1 MARIKREY
9 LGYKIVIDQRQMKTM
24 QDDWIDIWTCS
35 INGQDV
41 TNQTAERIDER
52 LLAALV
58 PDVNTREE
66 LKSYIYEESKNMT
79 WD

>member
-1 MARIKREY
+1 MRIKREY
-9 LGYKIVIDQRQMKTM
+9 LGYKIIIDQYQMKTM
-24 QDDWIDIWTCS
+24 QDDWIDIWQCS

-52 LLAALV
+52 LLAMVV
-58 PDVNTREE
+58 PADVREE
-66 LKSYIYEESKNMT
+66 IKSYIYEESKNMT